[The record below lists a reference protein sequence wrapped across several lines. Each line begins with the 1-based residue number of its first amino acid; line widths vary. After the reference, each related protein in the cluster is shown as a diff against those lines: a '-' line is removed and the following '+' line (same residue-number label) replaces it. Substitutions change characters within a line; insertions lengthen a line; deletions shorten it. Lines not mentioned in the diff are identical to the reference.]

1 MTSLPGYLLVILT
14 AALLY
19 GLTWRNRLIRDPVT
33 GRTRAWW
40 RTAAAKTLIDQ
51 LRLRE
56 GRLPELPRWHGPVPR
71 WGVLVI
77 RIDPPRGIADAAR
90 FSLHYERR
98 TGSYWLKQRG
108 GVLGGPIVFGPGS
121 VKWGEGDQ

>member
-1 MTSLPGYLLVILT
+1 MTSLLGYLLAILA

-40 RTAAAKTLIDQ
+40 LSTEAKTLIDQ

-56 GRLPELPRWHGPVPR
+56 GRLPELPRWHGPMPR

-77 RIDPPRGIADAAR
+77 RIDPPRGIADAAV
-90 FSLHYERR
+90 SASI
-98 TGSYWLKQRG
+98 TNAAPAAIGSS
-108 GVLGGPIVFGPGS
+108 S
-121 VKWGEGDQ
+121 VVVSWEG